1 MWMYVEMEFFTLYG
15 VKEVVVPCSVCIASF
30 THHCLL

>member
-15 VKEVVVPCSVCIASF
+15 VKEVVPCLVSIASF
-30 THHCLL
+30 THHCFL